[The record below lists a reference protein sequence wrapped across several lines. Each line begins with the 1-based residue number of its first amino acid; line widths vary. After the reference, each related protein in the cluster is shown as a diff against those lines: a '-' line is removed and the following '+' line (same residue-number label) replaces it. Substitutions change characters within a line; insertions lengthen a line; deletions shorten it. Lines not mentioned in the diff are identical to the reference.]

1 MAKTANISI
10 SLPVETIDEVRRYA
24 KRRKSTVSAAVRE
37 SVERMIRTVEE
48 EALEKQIAEYYA
60 DPRVQK
66 EDRALAEQ
74 MFRASAWWEEVHGRQ
89 RPSEGGRSHRRLRRR
104 R

>member
-10 SLPVETIDEVRRYA
+10 SLPVDTIDAVRRYA
-24 KRRKSTVSAAVRE
+24 RGRKSTVSAAVRE
-37 SVERMIRTVEE
+37 SLVRMIRTVDE
-48 EALEKQIAEYYA
+48 EAIEKQIAEYYA

-66 EDRALAEQ
+66 EDRALAGQ

-89 RPSEGGRSHRRLRRR
+89 RPTEGRRSHRRLRRR